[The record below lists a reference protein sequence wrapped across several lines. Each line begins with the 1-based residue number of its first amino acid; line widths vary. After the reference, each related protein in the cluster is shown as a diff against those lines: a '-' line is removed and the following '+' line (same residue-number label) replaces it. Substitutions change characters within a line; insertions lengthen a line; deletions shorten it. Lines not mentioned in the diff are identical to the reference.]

1 VRENLAVPLSV
12 RPAVLEDREL
22 LFAWANDPLTRAQ
35 SFSPAVIPWDT
46 HCAWLASVLDDP
58 GRLLYVVVGAA
69 DEPVGQVRFDGC
81 GSGEAVISISLA
93 PAWRGRGLAA
103 SAIRLAMDRARRDAG
118 IVKVHAF
125 IRPGNRV
132 SRQAFARA
140 GYLEVEEIAVQGEAA
155 VHLTG
160 A

>member
-1 VRENLAVPLSV
+1 MRGTAAVPLSV
-12 RPAVLEDREL
+12 RPAVAADREL

-35 SFSPAVIPWDT
+35 SFSRAPIPWET
-46 HCAWLASVLDDP
+46 HCAWLASVLGDP
-58 GRLLYVVVGAA
+58 HRRLYLVVAPA
-69 DEPVGQVRFDGC
+69 EEPVGQVRFDGC

-103 SAIRLAMDRARRDAG
+103 PAIRLAMERARRDAG
-118 IVKVHAF
+118 IVRVHAF
-125 IRPGNRV
+125 IRPENRV

-140 GYLEVEEIAVQGEAA
+140 GYTEVSETAVHGEAA

-160 A
+160 S

>member
-1 VRENLAVPLSV
+1 MRGAAAVPLSV
-12 RPAVLEDREL
+12 RPAVESDREI

-35 SFSPAVIPWDT
+35 SFSRTPIPWET

-58 GRLLYVVVGAA
+58 GRLLYLVVAPA
-69 DEPVGQVRFDGC
+69 DEPVGQVRFDGS

-118 IVKVHAF
+118 VVRVHAF
-125 IRPGNRV
+125 IRPENRV

-140 GYLEVEEIAVQGEAA
+140 GYTEAEETAVHGQPA
-155 VHLTG
+155 VHLTSS
-160 A
+160 